1 MFTELTPSY
10 NRTYKS
16 KAAVQADW
24 DAGKDFTINDV
35 TSRWDGKQINKQ
47 DAEKEG
53 GTFNIRYNNNRS
65 VHVITVEKKAK

>member
-10 NRTYKS
+10 GRTYKS

-24 DAGKDFTINDV
+24 DAGKDFTIQDV
-35 TSRWDGKQINKQ
+35 TSPWDGKQINKG

-65 VHVITVEKKAK
+65 VAVITVAKKVK